1 MSDPP
6 HSFVAPE
13 GSYTFLEE
21 HKASTL
27 IVSPLNAAAYP
38 TRISTI
44 TIRFQAKTTTG
55 PGPGLTALLGSV
67 NLKDTRAKEKEKEK
81 EREKEA
87 ITKDRDRE
95 GRDSYSSSDNANE
108 EATNQESVTQD
119 TAVNSTTTEG
129 NGTQFA
135 PPTLFTPATPRGRR
149 KSQSVRK
156 MQSIRTTSSSFVTR
170 LQTVEGLNKLM
181 ANQSGDATFLFFNAS
196 KNLVWTQVGQKMKV
210 RARCILSRR
219 KYLTR
224 REGTFGQSNL
234 LCFPYMPRRQ

>member
-1 MSDPP
+1 MSDTP

-27 IVSPLNAAAYP
+27 IAPPLNAATYP

-44 TIRFQAKTTTG
+44 TIRFQAKTT
-55 PGPGLTALLGSV
+55 GLTALLGSV
-67 NLKDTRAKEKEKEK
+67 NLKDTRAKEKEKE
-81 EREKEA
+81 REKEA
-87 ITKDRDRE
+87 ITKDKDRE

-108 EATNQESVTQD
+108 EAANQESVTQD

-149 KSQSVRK
+149 KTPSVRK

-196 KNLVWTQVGQKMKV
+196 KTLFWTQVGQKMKV

-219 KYLTR
+219 NYLMR
-224 REGTFGQSNL
+224 REGTIGQSYL
-234 LCFPYMPRRQ
+234 FCFPYMSRRQ